1 MVVRIRQD
9 ISNIYN
15 TVSGDGRCSL
25 NHGGYY
31 HPANSHASF
40 MTANS
45 WPSSGP
51 EALGSHY

>member
-45 WPSSGP
+45 WPSSVP